1 MDLLSFI
8 RKNTFRFFIISLT
21 IAALVWFFIHLT
33 REDDLRDVFRVF
45 TDSRIIYLVLA
56 FVLMVISLLA
66 KGYRFYIL
74 LKPSSE
80 QLTFKKFLLPFFVGY
95 GFSTL
100 GPLKSGEIASIE
112 INKRTRSVPRTSSLA
127 ALALFRI
134 IDLILVLIFFVVAF
148 AVTLP
153 KVLDES
159 YTTPL
164 RIVFYISL
172 IGTII
177 LSFILFFP
185 AVGKITLNTLE
196 KLIKKI
202 SARGA
207 GWLNNTIEPSLD
219 VYYTSLKNL
228 INQKKLSF
236 LVLFLSIFRWAMEI
250 YSFKITLLAFDIDIS
265 FVDAAAISAVTML
278 VIILTLVPAGIGTGT
293 ITTLVLLEGLS
304 ISSIVAGA
312 SIIYQTLIG
321 TGLTLSVAA
330 VSSIFLK
337 KDDKMKKEE
346 EEEKYTE

>member
-1 MDLLSFI
+1 MGYLSFV
-8 RKNTFRFFIISLT
+8 RKNIFRFVIISLT
-21 IAALVWFFIHLT
+21 IAALVWFFFHLT
-33 REDDLRDVFRVF
+33 RENDFKDVLGVF
-45 TDSRIIYLVLA
+45 NDSRIVYLVFA

-74 LKPSSE
+74 LKPSCEHLS
-80 QLTFKKFLLPFFVGY
+80 FKNFLLPFFVGY

-112 INKRTRSVPRTSSLA
+112 INKRTRSIPRTNSLA

-134 IDLILVLIFFVVAF
+134 IDLIIVLIFFVVAF

-153 KVLDES
+153 KVLDDS

-164 RIVFYISL
+164 QIVFYISL

-185 AVGKITLNTLE
+185 AVGKKTLSILE
-196 KLIKKI
+196 KLTKKI

-207 GWLNNTIEPSLD
+207 DWLNNRVKPSLD
-219 VYYTSLKNL
+219 NYYSSLKNL
-228 INQKKLSF
+228 ITKKKLSF
-236 LVLFLSIFRWAMEI
+236 LVLFLSIFRWVMEI
-250 YSFKITLLAFDIDIS
+250 YSFKLTLLAFGVNIS

-278 VIILTLVPAGIGTGT
+278 VIILTLVPAGLGTGS
-293 ITTLVLLEGLS
+293 ITTLVLLEGLL
-304 ISSIVAGA
+304 ISPIIAGA
-312 SIIYQTLIG
+312 SIIYQTLCG

-337 KDDKMKKEE
+337 KDGKTKEEKEE
-346 EEEKYTE
+346 ETITE

>member
-1 MDLLSFI
+1 MDLLSFVRRNI
-8 RKNTFRFFIISLT
+8 FRFFIISLA
-21 IAALVWFFIHLT
+21 IGALVWFFFHMT
-33 REDDLRDVFRVF
+33 RENDFIDVISVYS
-45 TDSRIIYLVLA
+45 DSRIVYLVLA

-74 LKPSSE
+74 LKPSCE
-80 QLTFKKFLLPFFVGY
+80 HLTFKKFLLPFFVGY

-112 INKRTRSVPRTSSLA
+112 INKRTRSVPRTISLA

-134 IDLILVLIFFVVAF
+134 IDLIIVLIFFVIAF

-153 KVLDES
+153 KVLDDS

-164 RIVFYISL
+164 KIVFYISL

-185 AVGKITLNTLE
+185 AIGKKTLSILEKIT
-196 KLIKKI
+196 KKF
-202 SARGA
+202 SERGA
-207 GWLNNTIEPSLD
+207 GWLNNTIKPSLD
-219 VYYTSLKNL
+219 TYYTSLKNL
-228 INQKKLSF
+228 IIQKKLSF

-250 YSFKITLLAFDIDIS
+250 YSFKLTLLAFGIDIS

-278 VIILTLVPAGIGTGT
+278 VIILTLVPAGLGTGT
-293 ITTLVLLEGLS
+293 ITTLVLLESLS
-304 ISSIVAGA
+304 ISPIIAGA
-312 SIIYQTLIG
+312 SIIYQTLVG

-337 KDDKMKKEE
+337 KVGKTKKEE
-346 EEEKYTE
+346 EEEKSTE